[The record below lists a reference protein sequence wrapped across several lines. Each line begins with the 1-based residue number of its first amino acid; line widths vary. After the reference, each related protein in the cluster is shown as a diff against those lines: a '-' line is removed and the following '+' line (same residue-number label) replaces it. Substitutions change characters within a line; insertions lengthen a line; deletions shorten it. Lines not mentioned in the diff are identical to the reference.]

1 MFSWHYNL
9 TLRCH
14 SKALC
19 LGLSDLPMEVVG
31 GGKVL
36 GNEVHKRK
44 LTQCTKMGD
53 RK

>member
-9 TLRCH
+9 TLRFH

-36 GNEVHKRK
+36 GNEVH
-44 LTQCTKMGD
+44 QEEVNSMD
-53 RK
+53 